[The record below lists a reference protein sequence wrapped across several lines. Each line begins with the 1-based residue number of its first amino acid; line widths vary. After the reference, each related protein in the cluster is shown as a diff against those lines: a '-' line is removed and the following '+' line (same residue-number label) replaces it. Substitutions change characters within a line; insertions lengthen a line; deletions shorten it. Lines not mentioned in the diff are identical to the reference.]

1 MRIWIQ
7 MRIRMREVKNRRE
20 RKFLQRLHGKY
31 TGIFFCLLRY
41 RYLSVIRVIKLKKK
55 FLAIFASWFRIR
67 NLYADPDPRG
77 FPM

>member
-31 TGIFFCLLRY
+31 TGIGIFVVFY
-41 RYLSVIRVIKLKKK
+41 GIGTYQLSEL
-55 FLAIFASWFRIR
+55 S
-67 NLYADPDPRG
+67 N
-77 FPM
+77 